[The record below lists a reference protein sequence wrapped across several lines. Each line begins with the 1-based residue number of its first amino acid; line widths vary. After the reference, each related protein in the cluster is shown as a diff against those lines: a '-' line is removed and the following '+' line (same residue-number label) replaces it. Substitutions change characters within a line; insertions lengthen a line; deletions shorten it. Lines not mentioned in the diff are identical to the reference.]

1 MTDESTLLS
10 DQVFQL
16 NTFLWALE
24 DLPEHSDARPV
35 LREAGYYLV
44 AIERN
49 VLVPTDE
56 TTLAA
61 LATLAE
67 ITDQSPCRP
76 DLWLRHATDAVEPL
90 IELKAHGFSPESS
103 NRRQAL
109 KLIASASDLAPS
121 LGETG
126 VRPGHVIYATGV
138 DDANEM
144 ASTLSDLASDL
155 ISEGADAAPTAA
167 VGLAIESGGFALS
180 GHYPDDLPE
189 PLGAA
194 LAENP
199 TVIHRDGENELQ
211 PLYFIPWIPGI
222 KDSQDAELHSAGLR
236 ELTARVLANLLAAV
250 GQAVPPTTVILRGDT
265 LLRDATFGISDRW
278 RDRDRRTFSDSVV
291 KVVER
296 TLKSV
301 VDLNRPSTD
310 SREFDLPDLE
320 TKEAVIDRI
329 ENADPA
335 DPSTNLQAITEEQ
348 LSLFDGPIGAS
359 E

>member
-1 MTDESTLLS
+1 MTDESVLLS

-24 DLPEHSDARPV
+24 DLPENSDARPV
-35 LREAGYYLV
+35 LREAGYFLV

-61 LATLAE
+61 LATLAD
-67 ITDQSPCRP
+67 ITDRSPCRP

-109 KLIASASDLAPS
+109 KLIAAASDLAPS
-121 LGETG
+121 LAETG
-126 VRPGHVIYATGV
+126 VRPGHVIFATGV

-144 ASTLSDLASDL
+144 ASTLSVLASDL
-155 ISEGADAAPTAA
+155 RSEGTGAAPTAA
-167 VGLAIESGGFALS
+167 VGLAIESGGVVLS
-180 GHYPDDLPE
+180 GHYPDDLPG

-194 LAENP
+194 LVENP
-199 TVIHRDGENELQ
+199 IVLHRDGDNDLQ

-236 ELTARVLANLLAAV
+236 DLTARVLTNLLATV
-250 GQAVPPTTVILRGDT
+250 GQALPPTTVVLRGDT
-265 LLRDATFGISDRW
+265 LLREATFGISDRW
-278 RDRDRRTFSDSVV
+278 RVKDRRTFSDSVA
-291 KVVER
+291 KIVER

-320 TKEAVIDRI
+320 TKESVIDRI
-329 ENADPA
+329 ENAVPA

-348 LSLFDGPIGAS
+348 LSLFDEPIGGS

>member
-1 MTDESTLLS
+1 MTDESALLS

-24 DLPEHSDARPV
+24 ELPENSDARPV

-67 ITDQSPCRP
+67 ITDRSPCRP
-76 DLWLRHATDAVEPL
+76 DLWLRHATDAFEPL

-109 KLIASASDLAPS
+109 KLIASVSDLAPS
-121 LGETG
+121 LGETD

-138 DDANEM
+138 DDANDM
-144 ASTLSDLASDL
+144 ASTLSTLAAELD
-155 ISEGADAAPTAA
+155 SEGVNPAPTGAI
-167 VGLAIESGGFALS
+167 GLAIEDKGVVLS
-180 GHYPDDLPE
+180 SPDTTDLPG
-189 PLGAA
+189 PLGNA
-194 LAENP
+194 LANRP
-199 TVIHRDGENELQ
+199 TVLHRDGENDLQ

-236 ELTARVLANLLAAV
+236 ELTARVLTNLLAAV
-250 GQAVPPTTVILRGDT
+250 GQALPPTTVVLRGDT

-278 RDRDRRTFSDSVV
+278 RDKDRRTFSDSVV

-320 TKEAVIDRI
+320 TKDAVIDRI

-335 DPSTNLQAITEEQ
+335 DPSTNLQAITEEPP
-348 LSLFDGPIGAS
+348 SLFDEFTDGS
-359 E
+359 K